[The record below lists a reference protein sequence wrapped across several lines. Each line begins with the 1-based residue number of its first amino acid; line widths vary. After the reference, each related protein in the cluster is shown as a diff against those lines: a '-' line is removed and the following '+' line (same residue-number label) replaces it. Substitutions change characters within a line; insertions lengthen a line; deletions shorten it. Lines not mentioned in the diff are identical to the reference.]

1 MVRSEN
7 NPRSSTGAGAGDR
20 GAEIAVE
27 ALGRLGVAI
36 IRGGLLMLW
45 WSILFP
51 MLSVPAAGAG
61 YLGWL
66 CGWPTGVATAAA
78 GALAVLGWRLGHS
91 GSFHRLVTGRIAK
104 RRRRWVV
111 YRKRWPQVCALHGL
125 SATLNDTVLI
135 PRLRKVRVGDI
146 ADTVLVR
153 MLVGQDLTTWAAQS
167 EALAHTFGAR
177 TVQVRGAAPGWIEI
191 IVHHRDPL
199 ATPIRV
205 SAPGEQV
212 DLLRLP
218 VGVAESGAPWELRIL
233 GRHVLVV
240 GATGAG
246 KGSVVWSVL
255 TALAPGIHDGMV
267 ALWVI
272 DPKGGM
278 EFGAGQPLFTRFA
291 YDTGDQV
298 LTLLRDAAA
307 IMTDRANRLRGVS
320 RQHTPTTAE
329 PLVLVVIDELAS
341 LTAYLTDRKIKAEV
355 EQLLG
360 LLLSQG
366 RAVGVSVLACVQD
379 PSKDVLALRQLF
391 PTRVGLRLT
400 EATQVNMIFGAGAR
414 ERGAL
419 CDLIPD
425 TLPGVGY
432 VAEDGRTE
440 LIRVRAFHV
449 TDGDIAHLSTHYSP
463 DPGVDADRARGDAA

>member
-78 GALAVLGWRLGHS
+78 GALAVLGWRLGHP
-91 GSFHRLVTGRIAK
+91 GSFHRLVSGRIWK
-104 RRRRWVV
+104 RRRRWVT
-111 YRKRWPQVCALHGL
+111 YRKPWPHVCALHGL
-125 SATLNDTVLI
+125 NATLNDIVLI
-135 PRLRKVRVGDI
+135 PKLRSVRVGYV
-146 ADTVLVR
+146 ADTVVVR
-153 MLVGQDLTTWAAQS
+153 MLVGQTLSMWQAQAD
-167 EALAHTFGAR
+167 ALAHTFGAR
-177 TVQVRGAAPGWIEI
+177 SVQVRGGKPGWIEI
-191 IVHHRDPL
+191 TVHHSDPL
-199 ATPIRV
+199 AIPIPV
-205 SAPGEQV
+205 PAPNETV

-218 VGVAESGAPWELRIL
+218 VGVSESGHPWLLRIL
-233 GRHVLVV
+233 GRHLLVA
-240 GATGAG
+240 GATGSG
-246 KGSVVWSVL
+246 KGSVVWSTL
-255 TALAPGIHDGMV
+255 SALAPGIRGGLV

-278 EFGAGQPLFTRFA
+278 EFGAGQALFTRFA
-291 YDTGDQV
+291 HDTGEQV
-298 LTLLRDAAA
+298 LTLLRDATA
-307 IMTDRANRLRGVS
+307 IMTDRADRLRGVT
-320 RQHTPTTAE
+320 RQHTPTPTE

-341 LTAYLTDRKIKAEV
+341 LTAYLTDRKIKTEV

-366 RAVGVSVLACVQD
+366 RAVGVSVIACVQD
-379 PSKDVLALRQLF
+379 PSKEVLALRQLF

-400 EATQVNMIFGAGAR
+400 EATQVNMVFGAGAR

-449 TDGDIAHLSTHYSP
+449 ADDDIAHLSTHYAP
-463 DPGVDADRARGDAA
+463 DPGADADRALGDAA

>member
-7 NPRSSTGAGAGDR
+7 NPRSSAGGGGGDQAGE
-20 GAEIAVE
+20 AAVE
-27 ALGRLGVAI
+27 ALGRVGVAI
-36 IRGGLLMLW
+36 IRGALRLGW
-45 WSILFP
+45 WSMLFP

-61 YLGWL
+61 YLGWRS
-66 CGWPTGVATAAA
+66 GWATGVATAAA
-78 GALAVLGWRLGHS
+78 GALGLLGWRLGHS

-104 RRRRWVV
+104 RRRRWIV
-111 YRKRWPQVCALHGL
+111 YRKRWPEVCALHGL

-135 PRLRKVRVGDI
+135 PRLRSVRVGDI

-199 ATPIRV
+199 AAPIRV
-205 SAPGEQV
+205 SAAGEQV

-218 VGVAESGAPWELRIL
+218 VGVAESGAPWVLRIL

-267 ALWVI
+267 ELWVI

-400 EATQVNMIFGAGAR
+400 EATQVNMVFGAGAR

-440 LIRVRAFHV
+440 RIRVRAFHV
-449 TDGDIAHLSTHYSP
+449 TDDDIAHLSTHYAP
-463 DPGVDADRARGDAA
+463 EPGADADRARGDAA